1 MPESGKWLS
10 ATFLWLEAMQ
20 IQKLRT
26 EIDGQRFEYLQAGSG
41 PPLLL
46 IHGLLGGAF
55 CWRLNI
61 PAFSEKHTALAL
73 DLPGFGENDAP
84 RDLDCGMEA
93 QAIRLCRLLEHLG
106 LERVDVIGSSWGGA
120 VAIFLAAMSR
130 KVRSL
135 VLAAP
140 VNPWSNFGV
149 ERIRFFN
156 GRLGRTLLRLT
167 MPVSRPLHK
176 TALER
181 MYGDPGRIPK
191 GTLEGYAFPLMRR
204 GRVHNILNTLR
215 QWERDVAALRGAIAR
230 VEARSLLIWGTR
242 DGAVDLKS
250 SEALMQV
257 LPECELALIHGA
269 GHLPFEETPD
279 EFNRLVLEF
288 LGRTSAGQH
297 ARKAL

>member
-1 MPESGKWLS
+1 
-10 ATFLWLEAMQ
+10 MQ
-20 IQKLRT
+20 QRQRT
-26 EIDGQRFEYLQAGSG
+26 EIDGQPFEYLQAGSG

-61 PAFSEKHTALAL
+61 PILSERHTTMAL

-84 RDLDCGMEA
+84 RHLDCGMEA
-93 QAIRLCRLLEHLG
+93 QAIRLCRLLDKLQ
-106 LERVDVIGSSWGGA
+106 LERVDVVGSSWGGA

-140 VNPWSNFGV
+140 VNPWSDFGT

-156 GRLGRTLLRLT
+156 GRIGRTLLRMV

-176 TALER
+176 TALQR
-181 MYGDPGRIPK
+181 MYGDPERIPE
-191 GTLEGYAFPLMRR
+191 GTLEGYASLLMRR
-204 GRVHNILNTLR
+204 GRVHSILNTLR
-215 QWERDVAALRGAIAR
+215 HWENDMAALRGAIAR
-230 VEARSLLIWGTR
+230 VQARSLLIWGTR
-242 DGAVDLKS
+242 DGAVDLQS
-250 SEALMQV
+250 SEALMRV
-257 LPECELALIHGA
+257 LPECERTLIQGA
-269 GHLPFEETPD
+269 GHLPFEETPG

-288 LGRTSAGQH
+288 LERTSAGQIQQPRH
-297 ARKAL
+297 VRKAL

>member
-1 MPESGKWLS
+1 MK
-10 ATFLWLEAMQ
+10 
-20 IQKLRT
+20 IQKQRI
-26 EIDGQRFEYLQAGSG
+26 EIDGQQFKYLQAGSG

-61 PAFSEKHTALAL
+61 PAFAERHTTLAL
-73 DLPGFGENDAP
+73 DLPGFGENDAA

-93 QAIRLCRLLEHLG
+93 QAIRLCRLLEQLR
-106 LERVDVIGSSWGGA
+106 LERVDVVGSSWGGA

-135 VLAAP
+135 VLASP
-140 VNPWSNFGV
+140 VNPWSEFGT

-156 GRLGRTLLRLT
+156 GRIGGTLLRLV

-176 TALER
+176 TALHR
-181 MYGDPGRIPK
+181 MYGDPERIPQ
-191 GTLEGYAFPLMRR
+191 GTLEGYASLLMRR
-204 GRVHNILNTLR
+204 GRVHSILSTLR
-215 QWERDVAALRGAIAR
+215 HWERDIAALHDAVDR
-230 VEARSLLIWGTR
+230 VQARSLLIWGTR

-250 SEALMQV
+250 SETLMRV
-257 LPECELALIHGA
+257 LPECERILIQGA
-269 GHLPFEETPD
+269 GHLPFEETPG

-288 LGRTSAGQH
+288 LERTSAVRIQQ
-297 ARKAL
+297 ARLSRQAR